1 MCECVFLCVCVCV
14 CVCVCLSLCLL
25 VHLYSTDRETNLDL
39 SEGVCVCVSGNVQ
52 KGGHWSDVF
61 STTEAHCCT
70 NCGWQIHSLC
80 IDCSLFVYAA
90 LLELR
95 PVLPPN
101 KQDVCVCMCV
111 CVYACVCDEP
121 ASDCL
126 FAIRRDKSDAEQI
139 RLKLLSLK

>member
-1 MCECVFLCVCVCV
+1 MYYMCKEKKQQHTYCLRSVFLWELIAV
-14 CVCVCLSLCLL
+14 LR
-25 VHLYSTDRETNLDL
+25 HPA
-39 SEGVCVCVSGNVQ
+39 GPVCVCVSVCVPGNVQ

-111 CVYACVCDEP
+111 CVYACVCDE
-121 ASDCL
+121 CQ
-126 FAIRRDKSDAEQI
+126 E
-139 RLKLLSLK
+139 